1 MSKLSEEDKL
11 LFAQAT
17 KDVAPLNSTH
27 KVQSQAP
34 LRKIKVR
41 PPILETDI
49 TPKFGEVDAVTAHQT
64 LLFHKKGLRLQDL
77 SRLRKGEFSVNWR
90 LDLHGDI
97 EVVAQQRLV
106 QFIQQAYQSQARYAL
121 IIHGKG
127 YNSDTGHPLLK
138 NLVNQLLRQLPQVVG
153 FCSALPK
160 DGGTGAVYVLL
171 KAH

>member
-1 MSKLSEEDKL
+1 M
-11 LFAQAT
+11 
-17 KDVAPLNSTH
+17 
-27 KVQSQAP
+27 
-34 LRKIKVR
+34 
-41 PPILETDI
+41 
-49 TPKFGEVDAVTAHQT
+49 TAHQT

-77 SRLRKGEFSVNWR
+77 SRLRKGEFNVNWR

-97 EVVAQQRLV
+97 EVVAQQRLI

-153 FCSALPK
+153 FCSAMPK